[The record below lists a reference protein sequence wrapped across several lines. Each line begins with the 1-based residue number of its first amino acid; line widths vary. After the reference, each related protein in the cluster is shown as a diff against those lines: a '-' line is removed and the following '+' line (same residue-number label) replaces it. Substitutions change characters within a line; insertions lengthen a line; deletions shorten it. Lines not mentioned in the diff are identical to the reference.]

1 MPRAFNDY
9 EIVIVKYNTRSDHMT
24 FLGEVMG
31 YSDKKYN
38 VRTLA
43 TTDGYHRVNQ
53 DLIIKCHV
61 YELRRASQADVDDMM
76 YKQKSVLGGIMKDF
90 KYYIESNNPNSNFRN
105 TSMQKGLAYTSFA
118 LQRLLDHDYKR
129 RYVHTKSTERNRYVY

>member
-31 YSDKKYN
+31 YSNKKYN

-43 TTDGYHRVNQ
+43 TTDGYYRVHQ
-53 DLIIKCHV
+53 DLIIQCHV
-61 YELRRASQADVDDMM
+61 YELRRASQADIDDMM
-76 YKQKSVLGGIMKDF
+76 HRQQSVLGGIMKDF
-90 KYYIESNNPNSNFRN
+90 KYYTDTNSSHRNNA
-105 TSMQKGLAYTSFA
+105 MKKGLAYTSFA

>member
-31 YSDKKYN
+31 YSNKKYN

-43 TTDGYHRVNQ
+43 TTDGYYRVHQ
-53 DLIIKCHV
+53 DLIIQCHV
-61 YELRRASQADVDDMM
+61 YELQRASQADIDDMM
-76 YKQKSVLGGIMKDF
+76 HRQQSVLGGIMKDF
-90 KYYIESNNPNSNFRN
+90 KYYTDTNSTYRNNA
-105 TSMQKGLAYTSFA
+105 MKKGLAYTSFA

>member
-31 YSDKKYN
+31 YSNKKYN

-43 TTDGYHRVNQ
+43 TTDGYYRVHQ
-53 DLIIKCHV
+53 DLIIQCHV
-61 YELRRASQADVDDMM
+61 YELRHANKGDIEDMTN
-76 YKQKSVLGGIMKDF
+76 KQKSVLGGIMKDF
-90 KYYIESNNPNSNFRN
+90 KYYTDHSHYRN
-105 TSMQKGLAYTSFA
+105 TNMRTGLAYTSFA

>member
-9 EIVIVKYNTRSDHMT
+9 ELVIVKYKTRSDYLT
-24 FLGEVMG
+24 FFGEVMG

-43 TTDGYHRVNQ
+43 TTDGYYRVNR

-61 YELRRASQADVDDMM
+61 YELRRASQTDIDAMM

-90 KYYIESNNPNSNFRN
+90 RYYTDNHYRN
-105 TSMQKGLAYTSFA
+105 DSMKKGLAYTSFA
-118 LQRLLDHDYKR
+118 LQRLLDRDYKR
-129 RYVHTKSTERNRYVY
+129 RYVITNPIERNRYVY

>member
-31 YSDKKYN
+31 YSNKKYN

-43 TTDGYHRVNQ
+43 TTDGYYRVHQ
-53 DLIIKCHV
+53 DLIIQCHV
-61 YELRRASQADVDDMM
+61 YELQRASQADIDDMM
-76 YKQKSVLGGIMKDF
+76 HRQQSVLGGIMKDF
-90 KYYIESNNPNSNFRN
+90 KYYMDNNSTYRN
-105 TSMQKGLAYTSFA
+105 NAMKKGLAYTSFA

>member
-9 EIVIVKYNTRSDHMT
+9 EIVIVKYKTRSDYLT
-24 FLGEVMG
+24 FFGEVMG

-43 TTDGYHRVNQ
+43 TTDGYYRVNK

-61 YELRRASQADVDDMM
+61 YELRRPSQSAIDGMI
-76 YKQKSVLGGIMKDF
+76 YKQKAVLGVSMK
-90 KYYIESNNPNSNFRN
+90 NFRYYPEN
-105 TSMQKGLAYTSFA
+105 HYRNYSVKKVVAYTSFA
-118 LQRLLDHDYKR
+118 LQRLLDRDYKL
-129 RYVHTKSTERNRYVY
+129 RYFITNPIERNRYVY

>member
-31 YSDKKYN
+31 YSNKKYS

-61 YELRRASQADVDDMM
+61 YELQRASQADIDNMM
-76 YKQKSVLGGIMKDF
+76 HRQQSVLGGIMKDF
-90 KYYIESNNPNSNFRN
+90 KYYTDHSHYRN
-105 TSMQKGLAYTSFA
+105 TNMRTGLAYTSFA
-118 LQRLLDHDYKR
+118 LQRLLDQDYKR
-129 RYVHTKSTERNRYVY
+129 RFVQTKPIERSRYVY

>member
-31 YSDKKYN
+31 YSNKKYN

-43 TTDGYHRVNQ
+43 TTDGYYRVHQ
-53 DLIIKCHV
+53 DLIIQCHV
-61 YELRRASQADVDDMM
+61 YELRRASQADIDDMM
-76 YKQKSVLGGIMKDF
+76 HRQQSVLGGIMKDF
-90 KYYIESNNPNSNFRN
+90 KYYTDTNSSHRNNA
-105 TSMQKGLAYTSFA
+105 MKKGLAYTSFA

-129 RYVHTKSTERNRYVY
+129 RYVHIKSTERNRYVY

>member
-31 YSDKKYN
+31 YSNKKYS

-43 TTDGYHRVNQ
+43 TTDGYYRVHQ
-53 DLIIKCHV
+53 DLIIQCHV
-61 YELRRASQADVDDMM
+61 YELQRASQADIDDMM
-76 YKQKSVLGGIMKDF
+76 HRQQSVLGGIMKDF
-90 KYYIESNNPNSNFRN
+90 KYYTDTNSTYRNNA
-105 TSMQKGLAYTSFA
+105 MKKGLAYTSFA

>member
-31 YSDKKYN
+31 YSNKKYS

-43 TTDGYHRVNQ
+43 TTDGYYRVHQ
-53 DLIIKCHV
+53 DLIIQCHV
-61 YELRRASQADVDDMM
+61 YELQRASQADIDDMM
-76 YKQKSVLGGIMKDF
+76 HRQQSVLGGIMKDF
-90 KYYIESNNPNSNFRN
+90 KYYMDNKSTYRNNA
-105 TSMQKGLAYTSFA
+105 MKKGLAYTSFA